1 MKAAFRAGI
10 QPAAFWALTPNETRI
25 CVEAHVA
32 AEEAARERDLWAA
45 WHGAYMQRCDAKHFP
60 RLEDLLRRPAKPAA
74 DTPEA
79 KRALAEDLKAALM
92 RVRPTGRG
100 DPPPPQDQPTQ
111 EAADGR

>member
-25 CVEAHVA
+25 CVEAHVD
-32 AEEAARERDLWAA
+32 AEGAARERDLWAA

-60 RLEDLLRRPAKPAA
+60 RLEDLIRRPARAPDDKA
-74 DTPEA
+74 
-79 KRALAEDLKAALM
+79 ALAENLKAALM

-100 DPPPPQDQPTQ
+100 DLPPAQTPQ
-111 EAADGR
+111 EAVDGR